1 MRHMFDIPKEA
12 ECRLWQRYM
21 TNRFELLSTSRQ
33 TLEDVGIYGG
43 QVGVLSGVF
52 T

>member
-1 MRHMFDIPKEA
+1 MFDIPKEA

-21 TNRFELLSTSRQ
+21 TNPYELLSTSGL
-33 TLEDVGIYGG
+33 TLGDVGIYGG
-43 QVGVLSGVF
+43 QVGVWSGVF